1 MINVWKLW
9 EKEWKNA
16 YNFFNTKGNTKT
28 KSRLKDKWH
37 KEFIEMLC
45 IVERELK
52 KSYDERYKPIKK

>member
-37 KEFIEMLC
+37 KEFKKMLYLIEA
-45 IVERELK
+45 EARK
-52 KSYDERYKPIKK
+52 